1 MKLGF
6 RTKVIGLISIPFL
19 LYIGTSIYYPLYVN
33 STVDKLKQQLY
44 ITSYSANNQI
54 MNADRD
60 VYQALSAFTFID
72 LGNPK
77 GPERD
82 NAMKDV
88 KENIQQANDRMA
100 SARQLME
107 KAGLMNITAQ
117 GQDRPVSALF
127 KDFDSGFNAWAS
139 AVIQTLES
147 GKHGDAE
154 LYALFQTGRSGID
167 ALGDILDQYALEA
180 LEKID
185 NDNKASQKSAIIA
198 AAIIVIVIVLLMYFV
213 MRLLSRSVRSAAS
226 KTSRIMQGDLTVE
239 SEARY
244 SSDELGT
251 ILKSTDAMIGN
262 LKSMIGGIIDNANK
276 VAESSV
282 SLHTASRETAAS
294 ANHIAEHIQ
303 EVTSGTEVQARG
315 AEETARAIEEMAIG
329 IARIADN
336 TSEMASQST
345 DTSSHAAEGRESLDH
360 MIGQM
365 NEMKAIMTSLASS
378 IQTLENHSGTIGKI
392 ADEIT
397 AFASQTNILS
407 LNASIEAA
415 RAGEHGKGFAVVAG
429 EIRKLAEQS
438 FQSADS
444 IRDLVTATMTDISS
458 ASSSMNQTLVE
469 VDKSSSTIEALD
481 DQFMR
486 IADAIQRMSDQLQEN
501 SAISEQMSASA
512 EQVSASM
519 EMSSQ
524 AAADNLGKIQSVAAA
539 TEEQLALMGSMSESA
554 AQLKEIVSDLS
565 NAVSHFKVR

>member
-6 RTKVIGLISIPFL
+6 RTKVIGLITIPFL
-19 LYIGTSIYYPLYVN
+19 LYIGTSIYYPIYIS

-44 ITSYSANNQI
+44 ITSYLTNNEI
-54 MNADRD
+54 LNADRD
-60 VYQALSAFTFID
+60 VYQALSAYTYID
-72 LGNPK
+72 LGQPT
-77 GPERD
+77 GAERD
-82 NAMKDV
+82 NAVRDFE
-88 KENIQQANDRMA
+88 ENIQQANDRIA
-100 SARQLME
+100 NAHQQME
-107 KAGLMNITAQ
+107 NAGLINLVDQ
-117 GQDRPVSALF
+117 SSNRPISAFF
-127 KDFDSGFNAWAS
+127 KEFEDGFNAWVAGS
-139 AVIQTLES
+139 REALES
-147 GKHGDAE
+147 GKSGDSELFAKFTQARTDLDVIGNVLD
-154 LYALFQTGRSGID
+154 LYALQSLKNMEEENET
-167 ALGDILDQYALEA
+167 Q
-180 LEKID
+180 EK
-185 NDNKASQKSAIIA
+185 STLIA
-198 AAIIVIVIVLLMYFV
+198 VAVVVIVVSLMIYVV
-213 MRLLSRSVRSAAS
+213 MRRLSQSVRSAAT

-239 SEARY
+239 SEAKY

-251 ILKSTDAMIGN
+251 ILKSTDAMIDN
-262 LKSMIGGIIDNANK
+262 LKSMIGSIVDNAGK
-276 VAESSV
+276 VADSSV
-282 SLHTASRETAAS
+282 SLNTASRETAAS

-315 AEETARAIEEMAIG
+315 AEEAARAMEEMTIG

-345 DTSSHAAEGRESLDH
+345 DTSSYAAEGRDSLDH

-365 NEMKAIMTSLASS
+365 NEMKATLTTLAKS

-444 IRDLVTATMTDISS
+444 IRELVTATMTDISS
-458 ASSSMNQTLVE
+458 ASGSMGQTLVE
-469 VDKSSSTIEALD
+469 VEKSSSTIEVLD

-486 IADAIQRMSDQLQEN
+486 IADAIQRMSEQLQEN
-501 SAISEQMSASA
+501 SAIAEQMSASA

-524 AAADNLGKIQSVAAA
+524 TAADNLGKIQSVAAA

-554 AQLKEIVSDLS
+554 AQLQEIVSDLS